1 MSDDPSMP
9 KTMPPNVGLAIATIQ
24 EFQSTNP
31 VEIYRAIRD
40 ALQAPEDQPS
50 ERRMPGD
57 GRPPP
62 QGD

>member
-1 MSDDPSMP
+1 MSDDPRMP
-9 KTMPPNVGLAIATIQ
+9 KTMPPKVGLAIATKL

-57 GRPPP
+57 GRAPP
-62 QGD
+62 QGG